1 MDKMPTKKRILE
13 AALNLF
19 SENGYDGVGVDLI
32 AEQAGIKG
40 PSLYRHFKGKEDILN
55 TLIEEVSEHYAT
67 HFGSSKDL
75 GVLPNTLTELTSIS
89 MEQLQFTMH
98 DPVIKKIRRILAM
111 EQFRNP
117 KLAEIATKYSMT
129 GVQEMY
135 THYFE
140 HLIALGVVKAENP
153 EILAFEYI
161 SPITLLIQVCDRQPE
176 KESTIKEQMKSHF
189 EHFASVYGK
198 D

>member
-1 MDKMPTKKRILE
+1 MEKMPTKKRILE
-13 AALNLF
+13 AALTLF
-19 SENGYDGVGVDLI
+19 SEKGYDGVGVDLI

-55 TLIEEVSEHYAT
+55 TLIANVQEHYSA
-67 HFGSSKDL
+67 HFGDAGEL
-75 GVLPNTLTELTSIS
+75 GVLPNSLEELISIS

-98 DPVIKKIRRILAM
+98 DPVIKKVRKILAM

-117 KLAEIATKYSMT
+117 MLAEIATNYSMT
-129 GVQEMY
+129 GIQEMY

-140 HLIALGVVKAENP
+140 HLISIGAMKKENP

-161 SPITLLIQVCDRQPE
+161 SPITLLLQVCDRQPE
-176 KESTIKEQMKSHF
+176 KEAAMKEQMSVHF
-189 EHFASVYGK
+189 EHFVSVYR
-198 D
+198 

>member
-19 SENGYDGVGVDLI
+19 SEKGYDGVGVDLI

-55 TLIEEVSEHYAT
+55 TLIEEGSEHYAM
-67 HFGSSKDL
+67 HFGSAREL
-75 GVLPNTLTELTSIS
+75 GVLPNTIEELTSIS

-98 DPVIKKIRRILAM
+98 DPVIKKIRKILAM

-117 KLAEIATKYSMT
+117 KLAELATSYSMT
-129 GVQEMY
+129 GVQKMY

-140 HLIALGVVKAENP
+140 HLIALGVVKTENP

-176 KESTIKEQMKSHF
+176 KEATIIKQMKQHF
-189 EHFASVYGK
+189 KHFASVYGK
-198 D
+198 

>member
-1 MDKMPTKKRILE
+1 MEKMPTKKRILE
-13 AALNLF
+13 SALTLF
-19 SENGYDGVGVDLI
+19 SEKGYDGVGVDLI

-55 TLIEEVSEHYAT
+55 TLIANVEEHYSA
-67 HFGSSKDL
+67 HFGDAGEP
-75 GVLPNTLTELTSIS
+75 GVLPNSLEELISIS

-98 DPVIKKIRRILAM
+98 DPVVKKVRKILAM

-117 KLAEIATKYSMT
+117 MLAEIATNYSMT
-129 GVQEMY
+129 DIQEMY

-140 HLIALGVVKAENP
+140 HLISIGALKKENP

-161 SPITLLIQVCDRQPE
+161 APITLLLQVCDRQPE
-176 KESTIKEQMKSHF
+176 KEAVMKEQMRVHF
-189 EHFASVYGK
+189 EHFVSIYR
-198 D
+198 